1 MLRIIMRRDSKKIVM
16 VIEHI
21 IAALESLTF
30 QLSFAIDGL
39 FSSLAHACS
48 RAVYQCGVFSWTRLG
63 EGGLVPEYGWKTM
76 ENK

>member
-1 MLRIIMRRDSKKIVM
+1 MLRIIMRRDSKIVM

-30 QLSFAIDGL
+30 RLSFAIDGL

-48 RAVYQCGVFSWTRLG
+48 PVYQCGVFSWTRLG
-63 EGGLVPEYGWKTM
+63 GLVPENDGK
-76 ENK
+76 